1 MDPTQESRHSGP
13 VTQADCAK
21 LGFPGVAL
29 RKVRL
34 QKTRSLIQERREGWT
49 GTGPGPY
56 SYSVHSRV
64 GWHTKRCSQNSFKKW
79 KLYGTMRKDLYRGSF
94 IYTHKHLPTASVL
107 QGSPGGKAFLHAHCH
122 YLWLSATS
130 LHSQ

>member
-1 MDPTQESRHSGP
+1 MDR
-13 VTQADCAK
+13 DR
-21 LGFPGVAL
+21 PGAILLLSAL
-29 RKVRL
+29 K
-34 QKTRSLIQERREGWT
+34 GWLA
-49 GTGPGPY
+49 Y
-56 SYSVHSRV
+56 
-64 GWHTKRCSQNSFKKW
+64 KKMFSFKKW
-79 KLYGTMRKDLYRGSF
+79 KLYGTMKKDLYRGSF